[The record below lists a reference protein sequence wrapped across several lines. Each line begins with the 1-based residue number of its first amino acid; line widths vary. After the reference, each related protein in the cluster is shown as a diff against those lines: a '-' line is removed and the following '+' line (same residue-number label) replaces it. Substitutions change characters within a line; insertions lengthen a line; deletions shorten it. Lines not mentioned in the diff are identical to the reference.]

1 MAVPKEAS
9 DARKMI
15 EGASYGTFD
24 LFTRVLAIQTP
35 PPGDLTG
42 LGTEPFATLI
52 KGKLYLQIPR
62 N

>member
-35 PPGDLTG
+35 PRG
-42 LGTEPFATLI
+42 I
-52 KGKLYLQIPR
+52 
-62 N
+62 